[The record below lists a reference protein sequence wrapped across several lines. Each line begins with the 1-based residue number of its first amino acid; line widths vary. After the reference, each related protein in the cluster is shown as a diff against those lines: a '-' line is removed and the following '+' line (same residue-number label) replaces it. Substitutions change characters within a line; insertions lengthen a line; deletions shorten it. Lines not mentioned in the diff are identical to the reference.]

1 MEVTGWILKNTL
13 PSKFY
18 NWFIVNL
25 CEPVTSFHPYIQTRP
40 TFFVNKSNV
49 EQNHVDIHKKSIIES
64 NREFDLNEINEKKSA
79 IIKDYGSILFISFSF
94 SFFSSVWKLI
104 HISFIIIVFFLQ
116 NHVYGLRNSIT
127 TRVYCHFKSLSLFKW
142 NENYTWYWYYYHYDV
157 V

>member
-1 MEVTGWILKNTL
+1 MEVTGSFLRNSLLSNIC
-13 PSKFY
+13 
-18 NWFIVNL
+18 NWFIGNY
-25 CEPVTSFHPYIQTRP
+25 CEPVTPILPYIQTRP
-40 TFFVNKSNV
+40 TLIVNKSNV
-49 EQNHVDIHKKSIIES
+49 EQIHVDTQTKSIIES

-94 SFFSSVWKLI
+94 SFFFLRFGNWYIYL
-104 HISFIIIVFFLQ
+104 IIVFFLQ